1 MTLHLSASNSVAE
14 KILSYLESLKKEGE
28 SVEIIDDALY
38 KYEKNGILIG
48 LSQIQK
54 GELFSA
60 QELIEE
66 LKK

>member
-14 KILSYLESLKKEGE
+14 KILSFLESLKKEGE
-28 SVEIIDDALY
+28 SVEIIDDTLY
-38 KYEKNGILIG
+38 KYEKDGILKG
-48 LSQIQK
+48 LSQAQK

-60 QELIEE
+60 EELIEE